1 MRKLS
6 TIAATAMIGFSSSL
20 FAQEPTTDFQEAVR
34 ECPPCPAPVVA
45 DELYAIK
52 GKKFVTMAIVSERP
66 GWSPDWRKYD
76 QHETGKP
83 PLGYADR
90 HTSRRY
96 L

>member
-20 FAQEPTTDFQEAVR
+20 FAKEPISNFQELTH
-34 ECPPCPAPVVA
+34 CPPCPVPVVL
-45 DELYAIK
+45 DDVYATQN
-52 GKKFVTMAIVSERP
+52 KKFVTATLTTERP
-66 GWSPDWRKYD
+66 GWSPDWGKYD
-76 QHETGKP
+76 QHKMSKP
-83 PLGYADR
+83 QWIPVNN